1 MHTIQLLAVV
11 LVALQGIVRACIAV
25 DSTEGIVVRH
35 LLYCT
40 GIMADLAVG
49 PMGIISGIH
58 MLHGQKPEKDTQDD
72 MDPHS
77 FHLQ

>member
-1 MHTIQLLAVV
+1 
-11 LVALQGIVRACIAV
+11 
-25 DSTEGIVVRH
+25 VRH